1 MIFPWFSHSKTPHSH
16 YALPSLIPGSYFFEV
31 FPKTFQDISSWRA
44 CVPTQDTQDRKLSC
58 RRRFPSLPWEE
69 TLRCP
74 PTLVKIQKTMEHH
87 HLYIGKSTINGPF
100 SIAVLNYQRVINP
113 LGLVH
118 WNFLCRSLQLWI
130 YIYIHVFFVF
140 LQITSQSSGHFVP
153 CVFHSTPVV
162 TTRVGGHHLVSV
174 MNSTWTIGI
183 IDAAD

>member
-130 YIYIHVFFVF
+130 YIYNMCSLCFFKSPA
-140 LQITSQSSGHFVP
+140 I
-153 CVFHSTPVV
+153 
-162 TTRVGGHHLVSV
+162 HLVILYHAYFTPLLWSQREWGAI
-174 MNSTWTIGI
+174 TWYP
-183 IDAAD
+183 